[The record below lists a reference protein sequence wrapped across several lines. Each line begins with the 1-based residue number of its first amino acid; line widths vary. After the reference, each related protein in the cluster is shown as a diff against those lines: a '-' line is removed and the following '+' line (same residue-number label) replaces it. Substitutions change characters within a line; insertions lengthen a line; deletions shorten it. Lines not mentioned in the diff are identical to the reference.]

1 MLLTDINVEKLRG
14 ILADLSPVHRSA
26 GGRLSF
32 LTNPDPGVQVQNLY
46 LETKAGAIDLLTSIT
61 GVGGFER
68 VRAHAM
74 GRDRDLL
81 AVRELEAIARKL
93 K

>member
-1 MLLTDINVEKLRG
+1 M
-14 ILADLSPVHRSA
+14 
-26 GGRLSF
+26 
-32 LTNPDPGVQVQNLY
+32 QVRNLY

-68 VRAHAM
+68 VRAQAIDVELFGRRCLVM
-74 GRDRDLL
+74 SLPDLIDAKRALGRDRDLL